1 MDELIRT
8 EYLEKLDAFRDRPD
22 LVKILTGVRRSG
34 KSTILSQF
42 RRKLESE
49 GMDVVYMDMERLFFA
64 VTSDREMHRY
74 ISESMPSDGAY
85 LLIDEVQFVKG
96 WEKVV
101 NSFRACGANVY
112 VTGSNARVLSSDFT
126 TIIGGRYIE
135 IHVLPLSFRE
145 FLDRY
150 PPEGA
155 ECTEQRFDQYL
166 REGGLP
172 VIDLRSDGPKKRRA
186 IMDGVYDS
194 IVGRDIA
201 VRSGMD
207 IGTIRRLTSYL
218 YSNIGNI
225 ATGESLM
232 KGSGISD
239 RRTLEKYLDAVED
252 SYVFYRVDTYDLV
265 GKKMMKIKAK
275 YFSADVGLR
284 NAALGH
290 RMDDSSGLLENVVFL
305 ELKRRGYDIAVGAY
319 RDYEVD
325 FTARKDGDTEFFQIA
340 STLSDESAVKREER
354 PLRLLKEIGRKTIL
368 TMDCDLPEDSDGIR
382 YVNLID
388 WLEEDD
394 ERTRWV
400 DRRRL
405 HAILRSV
412 AMHRRRVPEIEWT
425 RSHDR

>member
-1 MDELIRT
+1 MSELIRT
-8 EYLEKLDAFRDRPD
+8 EYLEKLDSFRDRPD
-22 LVKILTGVRRSG
+22 LVKIVTGVRRSG

-42 RRKLESE
+42 RKRLESQ
-49 GMDVVYMDMERLFFA
+49 GHDVVYMDMEKLSFT

-74 ISESMPSDGAY
+74 ITESMPSKDTY
-85 LLIDEVQFVKG
+85 VLIDEVQFVRG

-101 NSFRACGANVY
+101 NNIRANGANVY

-126 TIIGGRYIE
+126 TIIGGRYVE

-150 PPEGA
+150 PPRGNER
-155 ECTEQRFDQYL
+155 TEQRFDQYL

-172 VIDLRSDGPKKRRA
+172 IIDLESDDPTKRRT
-186 IMDGVYDS
+186 ILDGVYDS

-207 IGTIRRLTSYL
+207 TGTIRRLTSYL
-218 YSNIGNI
+218 YSNIGNTT
-225 ATGESLM
+225 TGESL
-232 KGSGISD
+232 KDGSGISD

-252 SYVFYRVDTYDLV
+252 SYVFYRVDTYDLI
-265 GKKMMKIKAK
+265 GKKMMKVKAK

-305 ELKRRGYDIAVGAY
+305 ELKRRGYDVVVGAY

-325 FTARKDGDTEFFQIA
+325 FTARRDGDVEFFQVA
-340 STLSDESAVKREER
+340 STLGDASTVKREER
-354 PLRLLKEIGRKTIL
+354 PLRLLKEVGRKTIL
-368 TMDCDLPEDSDGIR
+368 TLDRDLPDNTDGIE

-388 WLEEDD
+388 WLEDGD
-394 ERTRWV
+394 
-400 DRRRL
+400 
-405 HAILRSV
+405 
-412 AMHRRRVPEIEWT
+412 
-425 RSHDR
+425 

>member
-1 MDELIRT
+1 MSELIRT
-8 EYLEKLDAFRDRPD
+8 EYLEKLDSFRDRPD
-22 LVKILTGVRRSG
+22 LVKIVTGVRRSG

-42 RRKLESE
+42 RRRLESQ
-49 GMDVVYMDMERLFFA
+49 GHDVVYMDMEKLSFT

-74 ISESMPSDGAY
+74 ITESMPSKDTY
-85 LLIDEVQFVKG
+85 VLIDEVQFVRG

-101 NSFRACGANVY
+101 NNIRANGANVY

-126 TIIGGRYIE
+126 TIIGGRYVE

-150 PPEGA
+150 PPRGNER
-155 ECTEQRFDQYL
+155 TEQRFDQYL

-172 VIDLRSDGPKKRRA
+172 IIDLESDDPTKRRT
-186 IMDGVYDS
+186 ILDGVYDS

-207 IGTIRRLTSYL
+207 TGTIRRLTSYL
-218 YSNIGNI
+218 YSNIGNTT
-225 ATGESLM
+225 TGESL
-232 KGSGISD
+232 KDGSGISD

-252 SYVFYRVDTYDLV
+252 SYVFYRVDTYDLI
-265 GKKMMKIKAK
+265 GKKMMKVKAK

-305 ELKRRGYDIAVGAY
+305 ELKRRGYDVVVGAY

-325 FTARKDGDTEFFQIA
+325 FTARRDGDVEFFQVA
-340 STLSDESAVKREER
+340 STLGDASTVKREER
-354 PLRLLKEIGRKTIL
+354 PLRLLKEVGRKTIL
-368 TMDCDLPEDSDGIR
+368 TLDRDLPDNTDGIE

-388 WLEEDD
+388 WLEDGD
-394 ERTRWV
+394 
-400 DRRRL
+400 
-405 HAILRSV
+405 
-412 AMHRRRVPEIEWT
+412 
-425 RSHDR
+425 